1 MNTAL
6 TIIQIILCLLLSGLI
21 FMQSK
26 GSSENNNILSETT
39 SQRRGWEKIL
49 FNLTLFIILLFLISS
64 IIQSFI

>member
-64 IIQSFI
+64 IIQSLI

>member
-49 FNLTLFIILLFLISS
+49 FNLTLFTILLFLISS
-64 IIQSFI
+64 VIQSLI

>member
-26 GSSENNNILSETT
+26 GSTENNNILSETV

-49 FNLTLFIILLFLISS
+49 FNLTLFTILLFLISS
-64 IIQSFI
+64 VIQSLI

>member
-1 MNTAL
+1 MTTAL

-26 GSSENNNILSETT
+26 GGNENSNILSETV

-49 FNLTLFIILLFLISS
+49 FNLTLFTILLFLISS
-64 IIQSFI
+64 VIQLFI

>member
-1 MNTAL
+1 MKTAL

-26 GSSENNNILSETT
+26 GSSENNNILSETV

-49 FNLTLFIILLFLISS
+49 FNLTLVIILLFLISS
-64 IIQSFI
+64 VVQSLI